1 MNDFIDR
8 GVKLKVDVPFKDVIS
23 KEYEVREDET
33 VGQLRKSVEKDLDI
47 SWPSDT
53 TLLQDGRKLSDDTKL
68 NEANID
74 VKRPMIFAR
83 K

>member
-1 MNDFIDR
+1 MNCFIDR
-8 GVKLKVDVPFKDVIS
+8 RVKLKVDVPFKDVIS

-33 VGQLRKSVEKDLDI
+33 VGQLRKSVEKVLDI
-47 SWPSDT
+47 SSSRGT
-53 TLLQDGRKLSDDTKL
+53 ALLQDGNELPDDAKL

-74 VKRPMIFAR
+74 AKRPVVFAR